1 MTAATGAHGTDQS
14 DFSRWEDGVR
24 YMMAGDHGKFKA
36 AHIRSGVDETVTV
49 AQDVGTVTL
58 MNFEGELQVRVG
70 QATEKQRQYYY
81 NLSDLMGLSYSPQ
94 KPTTLLLSFR

>member
-1 MTAATGAHGTDQS
+1 MTAATGGHGTDQS

-36 AHIRSGVDETVTV
+36 VHIRSGVDETVTV

-58 MNFEGELQVRVG
+58 MNFEGELQVSIG
-70 QATEKQRQYYY
+70 QATEK
-81 NLSDLMGLSYSPQ
+81 
-94 KPTTLLLSFR
+94 